1 MAKSL
6 VLMALLGAL
15 LFCAPAV
22 AEVTT
27 NLSLPL
33 NMMTHVPC
41 ANGGNGEIVQL
52 SGELHLLTT
61 LTINDN
67 TIHVSQHAQPK
78 GVSGIGMVTGDK
90 YQATGVTRSDTNGAV
105 VTTFPYNTTYI
116 NNFRVIG
123 PGPGNNYLVHATIH
137 TTIDANGRI
146 TAQVTNT
153 SSECK

>member
-6 VLMALLGAL
+6 ILMALLGAL

-27 NLSLPL
+27 NLSVPL
-33 NMMTHVPC
+33 NMMTFVSC
-41 ANGGNGEIVQL
+41 ANGGRGEMVQL

-61 LTINDN
+61 LTVNDN
-67 TIHVSQHAQPK
+67 RIHVSQHAQPK
-78 GVSGIGMVTGDK
+78 GVAGFGMVTGDK
-90 YQATGVTRSDTNGAV
+90 YQATGVTRSDSNITV
-105 VTTFPYNTTYI
+105 VTMFPYNTTYI
-116 NNFRVIG
+116 NNFRIIG

-137 TTIDANGRI
+137 TTIDANGQI
-146 TAQVTNT
+146 TAQVANT